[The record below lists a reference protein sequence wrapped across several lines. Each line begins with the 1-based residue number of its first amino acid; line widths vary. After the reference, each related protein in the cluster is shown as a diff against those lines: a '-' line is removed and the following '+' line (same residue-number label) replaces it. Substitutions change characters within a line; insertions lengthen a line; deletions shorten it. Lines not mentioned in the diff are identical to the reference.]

1 MFAAGVV
8 KEVQAATHAG
18 EGAAR
23 AIGFREIQQLI
34 QGEITESECKA
45 AMVLATQRYAKRQ
58 LTWGR
63 TQFNFPMLNLSG
75 AGTPEDALSAALDA
89 LDSPPP

>member
-1 MFAAGVV
+1 
-8 KEVQAATHAG
+8 
-18 EGAAR
+18 
-23 AIGFREIQQLI
+23 
-34 QGEITESECKA
+34 
-45 AMVLATQRYAKRQ
+45 MVLATQRYAKRQ

-75 AGTPEDALSAALDA
+75 AGTPRDALSAALDA